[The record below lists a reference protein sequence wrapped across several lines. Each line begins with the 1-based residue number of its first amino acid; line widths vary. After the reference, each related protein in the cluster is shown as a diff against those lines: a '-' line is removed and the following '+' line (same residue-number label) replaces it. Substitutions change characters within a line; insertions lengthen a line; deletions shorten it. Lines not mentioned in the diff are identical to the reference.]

1 MSKHTISEVWDAALS
16 VQAHVLRLAGG
27 ETIMVRPIQLQDADR
42 LQVYVRNLCV
52 ESRRNRFLG
61 ALSELAPTQ
70 LDRLTHMRGPGE
82 LALLAFAGPGGT
94 THLVGE
100 AVMVTAPSG
109 RSEIAVSVAD
119 AWQGHGLGTLLMQN
133 LECRARMLGARQM
146 FGDVL
151 RTNAAMRG
159 LASKAGFSVR
169 SHFTDSRLV
178 EIVKE
183 LMLEAALPCRDH
195 FAPPRQ
201 IETRL
206 DYLAA

>member
-1 MSKHTISEVWDAALS
+1 MRPANFLS
-16 VQAHVLRLAGG
+16 HDVTAR
-27 ETIMVRPIQLQDADR
+27 
-42 LQVYVRNLCV
+42 
-52 ESRRNRFLG
+52 
-61 ALSELAPTQ
+61 ELAPTQ

-100 AVMVTAPSG
+100 AVVVVAPKG

-119 AWQGHGLGTLLMQN
+119 ARQGRGLGTLLIQN
-133 LECRARMLGARQM
+133 LEYRARKLGAHHI

-151 RTNAAMRG
+151 RTNTAMRG

-178 EIVKE
+178 EIVKD
-183 LMLEAALPCRDH
+183 LMPEAALPCRSH
-195 FAPPRQ
+195 SALPRQ
-201 IETRL
+201 IETHSG
-206 DYLAA
+206 YLAA